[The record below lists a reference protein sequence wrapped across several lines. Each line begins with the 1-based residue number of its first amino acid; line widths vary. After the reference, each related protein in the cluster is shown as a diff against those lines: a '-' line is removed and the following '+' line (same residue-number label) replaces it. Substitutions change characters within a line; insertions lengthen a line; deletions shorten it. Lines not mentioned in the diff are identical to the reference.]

1 MIRLTR
7 ASKFRV
13 SNRLAALAAFL
24 LVAATVASVS
34 APIGSDIAADG
45 SMLAD
50 SQEVATQPAG
60 SDIATVSRNKGFKV
74 SLYLFRRN

>member
-7 ASKFRV
+7 TRKYRV

-24 LVAATVASVS
+24 LVAATVAGVS
-34 APIGSDIAADG
+34 APVDSAGVADG
-45 SMLAD
+45 QML
-50 SQEVATQPAG
+50 SSTQRAETRTAG
-60 SDIATVSRNKGFKV
+60 AELASVSRNKGFKI

>member
-7 ASKFRV
+7 ARKFRV

-34 APIGSDIAADG
+34 APIGSDSAADG
-45 SMLAD
+45 SMLAI
-50 SQEVATQPAG
+50 SQEAETQPTG
-60 SDIATVSRNKGFKV
+60 SDLATVSRNKGFKI